1 MSKQC
6 RICFSSDDPN
16 TLISPCDCRGT
27 SAYIHIACLEE
38 YFRHYPDRICRV
50 CHEPM
55 IYTTSFDKTMGILLF
70 IWLSIMLIISNS
82 LLLQKLFFFMM
93 FIGILSFSTI
103 RKFITAPVSI
113 LIISSSMILVTSS
126 TKYIFSSL
134 FLIGGIL
141 SLSTMIMFIPFQYI
155 AIMITNLII
164 ASYCILI
171 IIFFAERN
179 DIFIT
184 SCFLALIVFIWA
196 LIVHQR
202 SHVR

>member
-1 MSKQC
+1 MTKQC

-16 TLISPCDCRGT
+16 TLITPCHCRGT

-38 YFRHYPDRICRV
+38 YFRHYPDRVCRV

-55 IYTTSFDKTMGILLF
+55 VYTTSFDKTMGILLF
-70 IWLSIMLIISNS
+70 MWLSIMLMISNS
-82 LLLQKLFFFMM
+82 LLIQKLFFLIIFMG
-93 FIGILSFSTI
+93 FLSLSAI

-113 LIISSSMILVTSS
+113 LIISSTMILVTSS

-141 SLSTMIMFIPFQYI
+141 TLSTMIMFIPPQYV
-155 AIMITNLII
+155 AMMVTNLIV

-171 IIFFAERN
+171 TVFFAERN

-184 SCFLALIVFIWA
+184 SCFLALLVFMWA
-196 LIVHQR
+196 LIVQH
-202 SHVR
+202 HVR